1 MIVLTLFNEFKP
13 PKEKS
18 TPKIV
23 AAINEVLRVRM
34 SLLTSKHHF
43 YYDTSELFFQDG
55 ELKSFLGVLFLRPF
69 CGEIVQVFSK
79 KDWSE
84 LEV

>member
-1 MIVLTLFNEFKP
+1 MIVLTLFNDFKP

-34 SLLTSKHHF
+34 LLTSKRPF

-55 ELKSFLGVLFLRPF
+55 ELKSFLGVLFLRLF

>member
-1 MIVLTLFNEFKP
+1 MLTVNVFNVFKP

-23 AAINEVLRVRM
+23 GAINEVLRVRM
-34 SLLTSKHHF
+34 LITSKRPF

-69 CGEIVQVFSK
+69 CGEIAHIVSK
-79 KDWSE
+79 KDWSDI
-84 LEV
+84 

>member
-1 MIVLTLFNEFKP
+1 MSNLLALDQA
-13 PKEKS
+13 S
-18 TPKIV
+18 
-23 AAINEVLRVRM
+23 RV
-34 SLLTSKHHF
+34 SGWA
-43 YYDTSELFFQDG
+43 FFQDG

>member
-1 MIVLTLFNEFKP
+1 MLTVTLFNDFEP
-13 PKEKS
+13 PNEKS

-23 AAINEVLRVRM
+23 GAINEVLRVRM
-34 SLLTSKHHF
+34 SLLTSNHPF

-69 CGEIVQVFSK
+69 CGEIVHIVPK
-79 KDWSE
+79 KDWSDF
-84 LEV
+84 